1 MEIKDLNKISLKDT
15 GFLLE
20 KASYTNWLK
29 EHNIT
34 NVEQLLDEKLRE
46 LRSEDY
52 IGRADKYT
60 FKALIGLIG
69 LVKFKY
75 LNIPLGNEEF
85 LNYKIVRFVE
95 KLPYDESYI
104 DLEDENG
111 DVFSRPLED
120 IIYGMPYASEIYMA
134 IRELSDAYEILNESS
149 LRVIDV
155 LKIIM
160 GSNSVK
166 YISGIDEKY
175 EVVLNIINIII
186 EAYKKKHG
194 ALNFEVNPKVIES
207 FDDKIA
213 KLVKEKH
220 AIDEAIISLVRER
233 DKIKTL

>member
-1 MEIKDLNKISLKDT
+1 MENRDLSKISLKDT

-20 KASYTNWLK
+20 NASYTNWLK

-46 LRSEDY
+46 LRSKNY
-52 IGRADKYT
+52 IGRADEHT

-75 LNIPLGNEEF
+75 LNIPLGNEDF

-95 KLPYDESYI
+95 GLPYYESHI
-104 DLEDENG
+104 DLEDETG

-120 IIYGMPYASEIYMA
+120 IIYGMPYAGEIYMA
-134 IRELSDAYEILNESS
+134 IWELSDAYEMLNESS
-149 LRVIDV
+149 LRVVDV

-166 YISGIDEKY
+166 YISGIDETF
-175 EVVLNIINIII
+175 EVVLNIINTII

-207 FDDKIA
+207 YDNKIA

>member
-1 MEIKDLNKISLKDT
+1 MEIRDLNEISLNDT
-15 GFLLE
+15 GFCE
-20 KASYTNWLK
+20 ENASYINWLK

-46 LRSEDY
+46 LRSENY
-52 IGRADKYT
+52 IGRADEHT

-85 LNYKIVRFVE
+85 LNYKIVRLVKE
-95 KLPYDESYI
+95 LPYYESHI

-120 IIYGMPYASEIYMA
+120 IIYGMPYAGEIYMA
-134 IRELSDAYEILNESS
+134 IRELSGVYETLNESS

-160 GSNSVK
+160 ESDSVN
-166 YISGIDEKY
+166 YYSGIDENF
-175 EVVLNIINIII
+175 EVVLNIINTII

-207 FDDKIA
+207 YDNEIA